1 MLARLPSERL
11 SQFPGQ
17 QRRNRSKEGCARRLH
32 RGVGCRP
39 ATVRTETASRMPS
52 APSKL
57 AIVVR
62 GGWDGHA
69 PIEATD
75 LFIPHLEANGY
86 EVRVFDSPAPYADP
100 DLMART
106 DLIMQCNTMATIAR
120 DELAGLRTAIAN
132 GTGMAGWHG
141 GIADSYRNSSDYFQ
155 LIGAQFACHPGK
167 DPATITGDGPEN
179 NYVPYT
185 VNLLPAAA
193 DHPITRG
200 LADFDLVTEQ
210 YWVLWDRYLDVLA
223 TTTQKVRLWDAW
235 HREITSP
242 AIWTRRWGKGRIFV
256 CTPGHSLDVLV
267 HPTVHTVIERGLLWA
282 GRG

>member
-1 MLARLPSERL
+1 M
-11 SQFPGQ
+11 
-17 QRRNRSKEGCARRLH
+17 
-32 RGVGCRP
+32 P
-39 ATVRTETASRMPS
+39 A

-86 EVRVFDSPAPYADP
+86 EVRIFDSPAPYADP

-120 DELAGLRTAIAN
+120 DEACGPRAVIAN
-132 GTGMAGWHG
+132 GTGTAGWHG
-141 GIADSYRNSSDYFQ
+141 GIADLYRNSSDYFQ

-185 VNLLPAAA
+185 VNLLPVAVDHH
-193 DHPITRG
+193 DHPGASRTSTSSPSSTGRSWTAIP
-200 LADFDLVTEQ
+200 
-210 YWVLWDRYLDVLA
+210 DVLA
-223 TTTQKVRLWDAW
+223 TDDP
-235 HREITSP
+235 EGP
-242 AIWTRRWGKGRIFV
+242 AVG
-256 CTPGHSLDVLV
+256 
-267 HPTVHTVIERGLLWA
+267 
-282 GRG
+282 